1 MSLAETII
9 PKSDQLNADD
19 LLTGPIV
26 VRIVGARV
34 TREEQPVIIDVEGRR
49 PWKPCKTM
57 RRVLVAAWGDDET
70 AYVGRWVELY
80 NDPDVT
86 FGTDRTG
93 GIRIGKLSDI
103 PRTMNIPLTVKR
115 GKKKIHTVEPLRP
128 PTRQNG
134 PAPQQQ
140 APVNVLDG
148 FLTACRDRLGLEPAD
163 VRAWAAAVGL
173 DIGAMK
179 HAQLVEVFT
188 TLEPGGTRRASFD
201 DFNRAPA
208 GDLTDAERAAIVAAE
223 VESTTPPENI

>member
-57 RRVLVAAWGDDET
+57 RRVLVAAWGEDET

-80 NDPDVT
+80 NDPEVT

-134 PAPQQQ
+134 PAPQPQGS
-140 APVNVLDG
+140 PVDV
-148 FLTACRDRLGLEPAD
+148 FLTICKDRLGLDPDGLRE
-163 VRAWAAAVGL
+163 WAAAVGL
-173 DIGAMK
+173 DLAAMGRPDLNALYDALK
-179 HAQLVEVFT
+179 
-188 TLEPGGTRRASFD
+188 PGGARRASYD
-201 DFNRAPA
+201 DFNRAPPQ
-208 GDLTDAERAAIVAAE
+208 GDAP
-223 VESTTPPENI
+223 PPEDLS